1 MFDRRHAAVP
11 FAKTP
16 IVLAAGAVCAVFVCR
31 SGRLNPKRPVR
42 YVAGRKM
49 KRPIIGYGAD
59 GWLRLS
65 DSDWE
70 RGAAAPFSDGR
81 TKRFVR
87 GRQYPIE

>member
-1 MFDRRHAAVP
+1 
-11 FAKTP
+11 
-16 IVLAAGAVCAVFVCR
+16 
-31 SGRLNPKRPVR
+31 
-42 YVAGRKM
+42 M